1 MKTRRTVFGLL
12 PLLSGTALAASSG
25 ADLTPDDALKPL
37 KDGNARVVAGQST
50 HSRRSAVRHTET
62 ATGGQRPFATIIGCS
77 DSREAHEPAKTES
90 EPRTGRHRY

>member
-1 MKTRRTVFGLL
+1 MHTTGEGYHLSVANSSWGGDHGKIVTVVFGLL
-12 PLLSGTALAASSG
+12 LFLSGAALSASSG
-25 ADLTPDDALKPL
+25 TD
-37 KDGNARVVAGQST
+37 
-50 HSRRSAVRHTET
+50 RHTET